1 MTIEEYRAAILQAL
15 LDAKNEDGTPAI
27 TPREAQEA
35 LNGFTD
41 DELQDGILWNSPEDV
56 ASIIPRG
63 INHGSYIQLPT
74 DKNRSKD
81 PFCGGFAPIPIYT
94 SCSFF
99 PLKTVFNSPAILHFC
114 CKSNKKLKNA
124 TKNKRMCNFSFTI
137 QLLFVNLQPHKRKG
151 NLQIPLQSV

>member
-15 LDAKNEDGTPAI
+15 LDTKNEDGTPAI

-56 ASIIPRG
+56 AANILGDKSRKLYSAT
-63 INHGSYIQLPT
+63 NN
-74 DKNRSKD
+74 KNRSKD
-81 PFCGGFAPIPIYT
+81 PFCGVFAPIPIYT